1 MRNAFVLLCLT
12 VWWSVSAQLPAFD
25 PTQQPAAPD
34 YALEKNWSALPFHK
48 DEADRIPKSETWVSD
63 SAKQVD
69 VFYIYPT
76 LYMKG
81 KTWNADLEDKN
92 LNKRLDTKPVRY
104 QASVFNA
111 SCRVYAPRYRQSII
125 DVFYDSTSNGT
136 NSLAFAYEDVKR
148 AFEYYLKHY
157 NAGRPFIIA
166 SHSQGTYH
174 ARRLLK
180 EMLDGTELS
189 KRMVAAYT
197 IGYEINEG
205 MYTVIK
211 PCGNATTTGCYIT
224 WASYKKG
231 FEPTG
236 SDLQLA
242 GDVCI
247 NPLTWNSDSAAAD
260 ATRSKG
266 GMLLNFAKR
275 YSNACATQI
284 HHHLLWVD
292 TRMPIV
298 SSMNNLHIADYNLF
312 WYDIRENVAERVKTF
327 LNNNQTTKHSN
338 NKTTKQ

>member
-1 MRNAFVLLCLT
+1 MRSVLLFSCLT
-12 VWWSVSAQLPAFD
+12 VCFCVSAQLPAFD
-25 PTQQPAAPD
+25 PAQQPAAPD
-34 YALEKNWSALPFHK
+34 YSLEKNWSALPFRT
-48 DEADRIPKSETWVSD
+48 DEADRIPKWEEWISD
-63 SAKQVD
+63 SLKAVD

-81 KTWNADLEDKN
+81 KTWNADTENKK

-125 DVFYDSTSNGT
+125 DVFYDSTSNGK
-136 NSLAFAYEDVKR
+136 NSLAFAYDDVKR

-189 KRMVAAYT
+189 KRMVAAYA
-197 IGYEINEG
+197 IGYALTDT
-205 MYTVIK
+205 MFTALK
-211 PCGNATTTGCYIT
+211 PCGNATETGCYIT
-224 WASYKKG
+224 WASYKNG
-231 FEPTG
+231 FEPTE

-242 GDVCI
+242 GNICI
-247 NPLTWNSDSAAAD
+247 NPVTWSRDTASVAGHYH
-260 ATRSKG
+260 KG
-266 GMLLNFAKR
+266 TLLLNFGKR
-275 YSNACATQI
+275 YEKACRTQI
-284 HHHLLWVD
+284 HNNILWVD
-292 TRMPIV
+292 NRLPIV

-312 WYDIRENVAERVKTF
+312 WFDIRDNVAERVKEY
-327 LNNNQTTKHSN
+327 LK
-338 NKTTKQ
+338 KR